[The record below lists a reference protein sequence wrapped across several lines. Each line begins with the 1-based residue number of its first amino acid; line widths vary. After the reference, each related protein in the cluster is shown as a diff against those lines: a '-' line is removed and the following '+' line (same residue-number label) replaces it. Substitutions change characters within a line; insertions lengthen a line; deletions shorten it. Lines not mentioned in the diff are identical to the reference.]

1 MRVEV
6 SEVINRPVAT
16 VFHFYAHNH
25 VANHPRWDPMMELE
39 QISDG
44 PIGVGTVI
52 RRRHTHFSEP
62 IDGTMEVV
70 EFEDDKAMGVVI
82 HDGDAPEARGR
93 MTCRP
98 IGYNETE
105 LTISADL
112 PGVEES
118 TDSSSLEAMIR
129 TTVTNIKRLLESE
142 TDEPPSKESAARR

>member
-1 MRVEV
+1 M
-6 SEVINRPVAT
+6 ST

-25 VANHPRWDPMMELE
+25 LANHPRWDPMMELE

-44 PIGVGTVI
+44 PIGVGTVF
-52 RRRHTHFSEP
+52 RRRHTHFGDP
-62 IDGTMEVV
+62 IEGTMEVV
-70 EFEDDKAMGVVI
+70 EFEDDKTMAVVI

-98 IGYNETE
+98 VGYNETK
-105 LTISADL
+105 LTISAEL

-118 TDSSSLEAMIR
+118 GDSSSLKAMIQI
-129 TTVTNIKRLLESE
+129 TATNIKSLIESE